1 VFLVH
6 VGCRDSC
13 EAVFNAGDL
22 PRRSSHFE
30 LIQEECE
37 AGDDIIAEMDDC
49 AMRKMKKRMN
59 DMSKRKRI
67 SLFATAT
74 GGRAVL
80 PTKHDYSISNID
92 NTMDSQSI
100 THLLVTSKAAV
111 SRVLSFLN
119 ESDLLTKITPVCK
132 EWSDW
137 ATLEHANHLLTNVQ
151 KLESG
156 RVSETTMERSWKY
169 VTDRFPWACFLAEGG
184 AKKVYKAFNS
194 IVKMEEAVSVM

>member
-1 VFLVH
+1 MFLVH
-6 VGCRDSC
+6 VGCRDSR

-37 AGDDIIAEMDDC
+37 TGDDIIAVMDDC

-74 GGRAVL
+74 GGQAVL

-100 THLLVTSKAAV
+100 THLLVTCKAAV